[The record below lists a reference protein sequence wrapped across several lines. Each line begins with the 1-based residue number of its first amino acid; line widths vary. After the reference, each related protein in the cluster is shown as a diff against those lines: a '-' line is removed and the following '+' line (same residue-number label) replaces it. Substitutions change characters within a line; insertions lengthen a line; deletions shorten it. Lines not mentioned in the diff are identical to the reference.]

1 MPVTIRR
8 GLCNGSL
15 NMTPIIDVVFLLL
28 IFFLVSTRLEQE
40 ERDVA
45 VDLPRASKAEPT
57 ITQARQLFVTVT
69 PDGNYYVDGRQL
81 NAVRLLAVLKD
92 AYRSNPGRQEVTIR
106 ADGESRTR
114 HVVAVIN
121 ACNQANIRNYS
132 LATE

>member
-1 MPVTIRR
+1 MSVTIRPS
-8 GLCNGSL
+8 LSNGSL

-45 VDLPRASKAEPT
+45 VDLPHAAEAEPT
-57 ITQARQLFVTVT
+57 INPSREIFVSVT
-69 PDGNYYVDGRQL
+69 PAGDYFVDGRQL
-81 NAVRLLAVLKD
+81 DSIRLAAVLKD
-92 AYRSNPGRQEVTIR
+92 AYRANPGRQKVTIR
-106 ADGESRTR
+106 ADRDSRTH
-114 HVVAVIN
+114 HVVTVMD